1 MLADG
6 SHDATVPALAPY
18 RAYLA
23 FARAGFRRY
32 ATYRQAMIAA
42 IVTNCVFGFLRS
54 AVLLAVAGAA
64 TVAGYDAARLATF
77 VWAGQGLIGVVLIWA
92 PTDLA
97 DRIRTGDVITD
108 LLRPVDP
115 VWREL
120 AGDLGRAGFAVLTRF
135 VGPIVVGALAFDLY
149 APGRLAT
156 DALFACSML
165 FATVICFG
173 CRYLVN
179 AAAYWL
185 LDARGPQM
193 AWTLTSGVLGG
204 LYFPLWFLPRAAA
217 LALVIGTPFPS
228 VIQLPLD
235 VLVERG
241 SWEQQAAL
249 LAVQFGWV
257 VVILAVC
264 RWVQRCAERRL
275 VVQGG

>member
-1 MLADG
+1 MLAG
-6 SHDATVPALAPY
+6 GPYGAPAQAPAPY

-23 FARAGFRRY
+23 FAAAGFRRY

-42 IVTNCVFGFLRS
+42 TFTNCVFGFLRS

-64 TVAGYDAARLATF
+64 AGVGYDAARLLTF
-77 VWAGQGLIGVVLIWA
+77 VWVGQGLIGVVLLWA
-92 PTDLA
+92 PTEMA
-97 DRIRTGDVITD
+97 DRIRSGDVIAD

-135 VGPIVVGALAFDLY
+135 VGPVVVGALAFELY
-149 APGRLAT
+149 APARLAT
-156 DALFACSML
+156 YAAFACSVL

-185 LDARGPQM
+185 LDARGPQV
-193 AWTLTSGVLGG
+193 AWTLMSGVLGG

-217 LALVIGTPFPS
+217 LALIVATPFPS

-241 SWEQQAAL
+241 PPVEQGAW
-249 LAVQFGWV
+249 LAVQAGWV
-257 VVILAVC
+257 AAIIAVC
-264 RWVQRCAERRL
+264 RWVQRRAERRL

>member
-1 MLADG
+1 MLADV
-6 SHDATVPALAPY
+6 SHSATALAPAPS

-32 ATYRQAMIAA
+32 ATYRQAMVAA
-42 IVTNCVFGFLRS
+42 TVTNCVFGFLRA
-54 AVLLAVAGAA
+54 AVLLALAGTAA
-64 TVAGYDAARLATF
+64 VAGYDAERLATF
-77 VWAGQGLIGVVLIWA
+77 VWVGQGLIGVVLIWA
-92 PTDLA
+92 PTELA

-120 AGDLGRAGFAVLTRF
+120 AGDLGRAGFALLTRF
-135 VGPIVVGALAFDLY
+135 VGPLVVGALAYDLY
-149 APGRLAT
+149 APGRPAT
-156 DALFACSML
+156 YALFACSML
-165 FATVICFG
+165 LATVVCFG

-185 LDARGPQM
+185 LDARGPQV
-193 AWTLTSGVLGG
+193 AWTLLSGVLGG
-204 LYFPLWFLPRAAA
+204 LYFPVWFLPRAAA
-217 LALVIGTPFPS
+217 LGLVIGTPFPS

-241 SWEQQAAL
+241 SVVQQAGL
-249 LAVQFGWV
+249 LAVQAGWV
-257 VVILAVC
+257 VAILAIC
-264 RWVQRCAERRL
+264 RWVQRRAERRL